1 MKKALLIGNII
12 AGVFAANVWA
22 GDTIGSV
29 DTGFKL
35 FGKNNKIEVSAFDD
49 PKVKGVTCYISR
61 PIQGGITGGLGLSE
75 ERSDTG
81 IACRAVGN
89 EKPVITASFKNGE
102 SVFQESRNILFKE
115 LNVTR
120 FYDAQRKVIIY
131 ITATR
136 GLVDGSPKHS
146 ITAVPL

>member
-22 GDTIGSV
+22 GDMIGSV

-61 PIQGGITGGLGLSE
+61 PIQGGITGSLGLSE

-81 IACRAVGN
+81 IAAAGAAGADHGGN
-89 EKPVITASFKNGE
+89 AHDSGHLLLTG
-102 SVFQESRNILFKE
+102 SRNQRGDGPGVAPAVAVEHRQGPQVHRVVAHGPGHL
-115 LNVTR
+115 V
-120 FYDAQRKVIIY
+120 AQ
-131 ITATR
+131 
-136 GLVDGSPKHS
+136 
-146 ITAVPL
+146 